1 MSPAAAPEH
10 VEAAMLV
17 RAVRS
22 AVDTWPEL
30 ELFHAI
36 PNGGHRARR
45 TAVKLKAEGVL
56 PGVPDYCLP
65 VPRGGFHGLYIELK
79 SLTGY
84 ASREQKQFIA
94 NVRRH
99 GYRAEVCRG
108 WEQAWAVIRDY
119 LAADGRQ
126 EAA

>member
-1 MSPAAAPEH
+1 M
-10 VEAAMLV
+10 
-17 RAVRS
+17 
-22 AVDTWPEL
+22 
-30 ELFHAI
+30 
-36 PNGGHRARR
+36 
-45 TAVKLKAEGVL
+45 
-56 PGVPDYCLP
+56 
-65 VPRGGFHGLYIELK
+65 PRGGFHGLYIELK

-84 ASREQKQFIA
+84 ASREQRQFIA

-119 LAADGRQ
+119 LAADGQQ